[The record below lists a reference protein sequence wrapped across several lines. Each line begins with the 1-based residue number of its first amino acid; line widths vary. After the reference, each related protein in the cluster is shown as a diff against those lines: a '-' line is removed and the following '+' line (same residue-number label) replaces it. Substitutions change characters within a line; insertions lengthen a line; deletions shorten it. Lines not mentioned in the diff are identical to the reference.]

1 MAKIKIGDLAKEL
14 GVENKAVIAYL
25 QEQGVTSAK
34 VWNSSIEEDEAAI
47 ARRHFGA
54 GEAPADEKKAAAK
67 KPAAKDAAVKKVV
80 EKAPEK
86 KAVAPSE
93 DQSPSMCRNSTGLLP
108 RQAVAYWM
116 VLS

>member
-34 VWNSSIEEDEAAI
+34 VWNSSIEEDEALL

-54 GEAPADEKKAAAK
+54 GEAPAEEKKAAAK
-67 KPAAKDAAVKKVV
+67 KPVAKDALA
-80 EKAPEK
+80 A
-86 KAVAPSE
+86 AGDRHLS
-93 DQSPSMCRNSTGLLP
+93 RP
-108 RQAVAYWM
+108 RQRTRSAGGEHRPGCRGLFPDR
-116 VLS
+116 LSSRRSAQPA